1 MGRWVDIKPQTT
13 IILKF
18 LFLNKKNIIY
28 FVFKLESISGVQKN
42 EQQKEEKTYIL
53 ENSGK

>member
-18 LFLNKKNIIY
+18 LFLPKKKYYIFCFQIGIDQWGSK
-28 FVFKLESISGVQKN
+28 KLTTT
-42 EQQKEEKTYIL
+42 EKTYIL